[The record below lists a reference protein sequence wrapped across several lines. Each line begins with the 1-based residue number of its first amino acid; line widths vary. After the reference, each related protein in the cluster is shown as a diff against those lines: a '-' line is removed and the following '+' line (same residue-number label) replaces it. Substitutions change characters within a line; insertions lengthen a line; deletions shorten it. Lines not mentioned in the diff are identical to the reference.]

1 MKELSAMPETTVK
14 KFRFICDTIWFDEL
28 NHASDG
34 KFSTVIFENS
44 AWLTGQFE

>member
-1 MKELSAMPETTVK
+1 MFV
-14 KFRFICDTIWFDEL
+14 DQL
-28 NHASDG
+28 NHAGDG